1 MTSRLRTVVVALT
14 VGCLVA
20 AALPPAI
27 RRDPLPFMSFAYEL
41 GVGVL
46 FVLAGLLAWARR
58 PDSSVGG
65 LLTVAGLAWLSSRVL
80 LWAGDNAAI
89 FSIGLVLVLL
99 PIAFVAHLAVAFP
112 SGRMASR
119 LERLIVVGSYVVILA
134 GVPFLDL
141 SDCQECPRNLL
152 AIDGAEGVGRLLHV
166 TVLVSTI
173 VVITAFSAVLVF
185 HWRQG
190 TRARRRVLAPVLPTA
205 LLYAAVSAA
214 QLLAELGA
222 PLGLGPEWAWV
233 ERVALA
239 AIPVAFLA
247 GLLRSRLARSGVGQ
261 LIVELGERTPGGR
274 LSTAV
279 ARALGDP
286 TVEIAYWSPE
296 TSTYRDGE
304 DRAVVIPA
312 DDGTRAVTVIERA
325 GHRIGALVHDVAL
338 RDEPALLDSVCAAAG
353 LAMEN
358 ERLHHE
364 VLARLEEVRAS
375 RTRILEAADAE
386 RRRIERNI
394 HDGAQQRLVTVMLAL
409 TMARSRLASEPA
421 AARASD
427 QETAG
432 PGLDPCVDSLL
443 AEAADDLGGALKEL
457 RELARG
463 IHPSILIEEGLAAA
477 LESLAQRSSVPVEVS
492 ASADDR
498 LSPPVEAASYYVVS
512 ESLANVAKYAKASVV
527 QVKVCRHEEGL
538 RVEVIDDGV
547 GGATPRGG
555 SGLEGLADRVAALDG
570 RFVVES
576 VPGQGTRITAEL
588 PCG

>member
-1 MTSRLRTVVVALT
+1 MTNRLRAVVVALT

-20 AALPPAI
+20 AVLPAAL
-27 RRDPLPFMSFAYEL
+27 RGGPLPLISLAYEL

-46 FVLAGLLAWARR
+46 FVVAGLLGWARR
-58 PDSSVGG
+58 PDSSIGG
-65 LLTVAGLAWLSSRVL
+65 LLTVAGLTWLMARVML
-80 LWAGDNAAI
+80 GAGDNAAT
-89 FSIGLVLVLL
+89 FTIGLVLVLA

-112 SGRMASR
+112 SGRLASR
-119 LERLIVVGSYVVILA
+119 LEQFIVFGSYVVILA
-134 GVPFLDL
+134 GVPFLDF
-141 SDCQECPRNLL
+141 SDCRDCPRNLL
-152 AIDGAEGVGRLLHV
+152 AIDSGDGVGRLLHV
-166 TVLVSTI
+166 TVMLSTL
-173 VVITAFSAVLVF
+173 VVIAAFSAVLLF
-185 HWRQG
+185 HWRQA
-190 TRARRRVLAPVLPTA
+190 TRAGRRVLAPVLPTA
-205 LLYAAVSAA
+205 LLFAIVSAA

-222 PLGLGPEWAWV
+222 PVGLGREWAWV
-233 ERVALA
+233 ERVAIA
-239 AIPVAFLA
+239 AIPLAFMA
-247 GLLRSRLARSGVGQ
+247 GLLRSHLARSGVGQ
-261 LIVELGERTPGGR
+261 LVVELGERTPGGR

-286 TVEIAYWSPE
+286 TLEIAHWSPE

-304 DRAVVIPA
+304 DRAVVIPNN
-312 DDGTRAVTVIERA
+312 DGTRAVTVIERA

-338 RDEPALLDSVCAAAG
+338 RDEPDLLDAVSAAAG

-364 VLARLEEVRAS
+364 VLAQLEEVRAS
-375 RTRILEAADAE
+375 RSRILEAADAE

-409 TMARSRLASEPA
+409 SMARNRLTSEPPA
-421 AARASD
+421 TSASD
-427 QETAG
+427 PEPAT
-432 PGLDPCVDSLL
+432 PRIDPCLDSLL

-463 IHPSILIEEGLAAA
+463 IHPPILIEEGLAAA
-477 LESLAQRSSVPVEVS
+477 LETLAERSPVPVEVS
-492 ASADDR
+492 VSANNR
-498 LSPPVEAASYYVVS
+498 LSPPLEAAAYYVVS
-512 ESLANVAKYAKASVV
+512 ESLANVAKHAQASAVL
-527 QVKVCRHEEGL
+527 VKVRSDDGGV

-547 GGATPRGG
+547 GGAMPRGG

-576 VPGQGTRITAEL
+576 VPGEGTRIMAEL

>member
-1 MTSRLRTVVVALT
+1 MTRGLRTSVVALT

-20 AALPPAI
+20 AALPPAV
-27 RRDPLPFMSFAYEL
+27 RGDPLPVMSLAYEL

-46 FVLAGLLAWARR
+46 FVLAGLLGWARR
-58 PDSSVGG
+58 PDSSIGG
-65 LLTVAGLAWLSSRVL
+65 LLTVAGLAWLMARVL
-80 LWAGDNAAI
+80 LWAGTNAAV
-89 FSIGLVLVLL
+89 FSLGLVLVLA

-112 SGRMASR
+112 SGRLALR

-134 GVPFLDL
+134 GVPFLDF

-152 AIDGAEGVGRLLHV
+152 AIDGAGGFGRLLHV
-166 TVLVSTI
+166 TVMVSTL
-173 VVITAFSAVLVF
+173 VVIAAFSVVLVF

-214 QLLAELGA
+214 QLMAELGA
-222 PLGLGPEWAWV
+222 PLGLGREWAWV
-233 ERVALA
+233 ERVTIA

-247 GLLRSRLARSGVGQ
+247 GLLRSHLARSGVGQ
-261 LIVELGERTPGGR
+261 LVVELGERTPGDQ

-296 TSTYRDGE
+296 RSNYRDGQ
-304 DRAVVIPA
+304 DRALVLPT
-312 DDGTRAVTVIERA
+312 DDGSRAVTVIERA
-325 GHRIGALVHDVAL
+325 GQRIGALVHDVAL
-338 RDEPALLDSVCAAAG
+338 RDEPALVDAVCAAAG
-353 LAMEN
+353 LAIEN

-364 VLARLEEVRAS
+364 VLARLEDVRAS

-386 RRRIERNI
+386 RHRIERNI

-409 TMARSRLASEPA
+409 TMARNRLANEPA
-421 AARASD
+421 ALRASER
-427 QETAG
+427 ETVG
-432 PGLDPCVDSLL
+432 PGLDPCIDSLL
-443 AEAADDLGGALKEL
+443 AEAADDLAGALKEL

-463 IHPSILIEEGLAAA
+463 IHPPILIEEGLAAA
-477 LESLAQRSSVPVEVS
+477 LESLAERSPVPVEVS
-492 ASADDR
+492 APALNR
-498 LSPPVEAASYYVVS
+498 LSPPVEAAAYYVVS
-512 ESLANVAKYAKASVV
+512 ESLANVAKYARASAV
-527 QVKVCRHEEGL
+527 QVNVCAYEEGL
-538 RVEVIDDGV
+538 RIEVIDDGV
-547 GGATPRGG
+547 GGATLRGG

-570 RFVVES
+570 RIVVES
-576 VPGQGTRITAEL
+576 IPGQGTRITAEL